1 MGPSHVMIC
10 KWNASWKVLSRDVH
24 SFNTSLW
31 WELNSLIWPGRRK
44 YFYYHKKTNCHIAK
58 SHIYSTC
65 YSVILRSLRVF
76 STKVLLAIVKIPIPD
91 YFQIYKCKTIQK
103 QKYSATPTQEHQF
116 LLSIIYEKIQ
126 RFIIS
131 FFKTVNC

>member
-91 YFQIYKCKTIQK
+91 YFQTYKCKTIQK
-103 QKYSATPTQEHQF
+103 QNTVPPLHKSTNSCCPLF
-116 LLSIIYEKIQ
+116 MRKFRDS
-126 RFIIS
+126 S
-131 FFKTVNC
+131 FHFSKQ